1 MPSLHVRDPDPGLY
15 NDDIRPAT
23 DEERHWSVLNMAS
36 LWIGMVVC
44 VPTYTLAASLIK
56 EGMSWWQAVMTIM
69 LGNVIVLVPMV
80 LNGHAGTKYGVPFPV
95 LARASFGINGAHIP
109 SLLRALVACGWFG
122 IQTWFGGFAIY
133 QLLGAL
139 FGDVLVGPDLPVLG
153 INAGEFGCFVLFWV
167 LQLVIIYRGVE
178 SIRLLETA
186 AAPFLIGIGLLLLVW
201 AYTAAGGFDAML
213 ANEGEFGPGGKREGE
228 FLSVFVPSL
237 TAMVG
242 FWATLSLNI
251 PDFTR
256 YAKSQRDQV
265 LGQALGLPTTMT
277 LFAFISVAVTSATTV
292 IFADPTT
299 GELAEPIWD
308 PTVLAGQIG
317 GGLTVVVSLFAL
329 AVATLSTNIAA
340 NVVSPANAMINAAP
354 KKVTFQIGGY
364 ITAGLGFAIFPW
376 KLIETTGGYIFTW
389 LVGYSALLGPI
400 GGILIADYFLL
411 RKTDL
416 DLDGLYRREGPYS
429 YGGGFN
435 RAAIVAFIV
444 GVAPNVPGFLH
455 QAGAFGD
462 GVVPVFFDDLYTY
475 AWFVGFLLSG
485 GLYLGLMRMWY
496 PASGP
501 ATARPAAEEASS

>member
-1 MPSLHVRDPDPGLY
+1 MADLVVRNPDPGLI

-23 DEERHWSVLNMAS
+23 QAERHWSVANMAS

-44 VPTYTLAASLIK
+44 VPTYTLAASLI
-56 EGMSWWQAVMTIM
+56 EQGMNWWQAVLTIM
-69 LGNVIVLVPMV
+69 VGNVIVLVPMV

-133 QLLGAL
+133 QLLNAL
-139 FGDVLVGPDLPVLG
+139 TGDVLAGADLPLLG
-153 INAGEFGCFVLFWV
+153 INAGEFGCFLLFWAV
-167 LQLVIIYRGVE
+167 QVAVIYRGVE
-178 SIRLLETA
+178 SIRVLETL
-186 AAPFLIGIGLLLLVW
+186 AAPFLIAIGLLLLGW
-201 AYTAAGGFDAML
+201 AVVSAGGFGPML
-213 ANEGEFGPGGKREGE
+213 EMKSAFDPGGPKEGQ
-228 FLSVFVPSL
+228 FFSVFVPSL

-277 LFAFISVAVTSATTV
+277 LFAFISVAVTAATTV
-292 IFADPTT
+292 IFADPAT
-299 GELAEPIWD
+299 GAPADPIWD
-308 PTVLAGQIG
+308 PTILAGKIG
-317 GGLTVVVSLFAL
+317 GGMTVVVSLFAL

-340 NVVSPANAMINAAP
+340 NVVSPANAMINVSP
-354 KKVTFQIGGY
+354 NKVSFQLGGY
-364 ITAGLGFAIFPW
+364 ITAGIGLAIFPW

-400 GGILIADYFLL
+400 GGILIADYFIL
-411 RKTDL
+411 RKTEL
-416 DLDGLYRREGPYS
+416 DLDGLYRRQGPYTYS
-429 YGGGFN
+429 GGFN
-435 RAAIVAFIV
+435 IAAILAFAIAV
-444 GVAPNVPGFLH
+444 LPNIPGFLH

-462 GVVPVFFDDLYTY
+462 GVVPAAFDQIYTY
-475 AWFVGFLLSG
+475 AWFVGFFLAG
-485 GLYLGLMRMWY
+485 ALYLVFMNLI
-496 PASGP
+496 PHDSLT
-501 ATARPAAEEASS
+501 ATEDR